1 MKKILIIAI
10 ICLSASIASAKEKCS
25 DLPGFKKVGKDSVE
39 YIKCLKGQTKI
50 KLNTESRLTNWITGK
65 EKFKVPN
72 PINGLKKI
80 GKALKP
86 STPK

>member
-1 MKKILIIAI
+1 MNKILIIAI
-10 ICLSASIASAKEKCS
+10 ICLSASVASAKEKCS

-39 YIKCLKGQTKI
+39 YLKCLKGKKI
-50 KLNTESRLTNWITGK
+50 KLNTESKLTDWLTGK

-72 PINGLKKI
+72 PINGIKKI

-86 STPK
+86 STTKQ